1 MASPFFCRG
10 TMPKRSPASKAS
22 RTPRPS
28 AGVTGQDLDVARR
41 DALLQLKIGRSAHL
55 LTVAVSVLLGLDA
68 IALLFFFSPLPSLA
82 PGEHGPSALVST
94 LYILLPLLAAV
105 AIATVGL
112 GTKWAEFR
120 LWPWEGHFTVSAGGL
135 AVGAITAALYFGRV
149 AGYGPWGDSALFPH
163 LIALSFATISLSLLG
178 LALTWRPWG
187 SRQWASASCALLP
200 LATAL
205 LVYFP
210 PTQAGSG
217 SEPLVV
223 ALLISAVLYQTSGS
237 FLHLLSSGTPVHR
250 QAVVLSGQDRIG
262 RLAGEV
268 RQKEEALR
276 FRELAVIKREAD
288 AETSETSARRAQ
300 ELSAASKERL
310 EALDAE
316 LRARSEELAKRERE
330 VAGASAELEGRTK
343 ILEDREKAAVSKGQ
357 QLDRAAAELNERA
370 SAVSRSAGE
379 QAQHEVEL
387 KQLSADVRKKA
398 SEFAEREHRLS
409 AREKQV
415 EEKTADLLRREGDV
429 TARELAAPAAGAGK
443 RAGPTP
449 PEQDL
454 AAREA
459 RARHL
464 KTLLDEQNAMLGQR
478 AQEVAAQSRQAET
491 TLRQAAERQAAL
503 AAREASLVQKEADAQ
518 ARLKSAEDRRSEAEQ
533 TLRDYRERLEAVT
546 RQQADLARR
555 SVDIDRSMKSL
566 PEREK
571 SLAAREAK
579 LSTTLAEI
587 ERREGSLLSRERTS
601 EANEAELSFRLQELD
616 RAISE
621 VQGNP
626 PSEEG
631 PRGRRAAVPARPE
644 GASRGTTSPASSSA
658 PPRLSAESQTVPGTL
673 APQQGRRYADRIP
686 SGTPRLDDL
695 LLGGLPPKSHVA
707 LVGEAFVG
715 KEVALYGFVAEG
727 LKRGEPVVLVTA
739 TRSPDEISE
748 SLGVLLPQ
756 FREYEQMGKVT
767 WIDASGSGGA
777 AGPRRLVTAGSNDLP
792 GILSALV
799 QASKDLAAVPPG
811 RFRVGFLGLSA
822 ALAHGE
828 ERAGFAFLQN
838 IVGILKPRD
847 ALAMYSLEAGALS
860 EPQVESLLGRMDG
873 AILFRQDRD
882 RTFLSVQ
889 GFGDVATREWIECR
903 ATNRALVIGS
913 FALERIR

>member
-1 MASPFFCRG
+1 
-10 TMPKRSPASKAS
+10 MPKRSPAAKSS
-22 RTPRPS
+22 RTARPS

-55 LTVAVSVLLGLDA
+55 LTVGVSVLLGLDA

-82 PGEHGPSALVST
+82 PSDHGLSALVTT
-94 LYILLPLLAAV
+94 LYILLPLLGAV
-105 AIATVGL
+105 AIAAVGL
-112 GTKWAEFR
+112 GTKWGEFR
-120 LWPWEGHFTVSAGGL
+120 LWPWEGHFSVSAGGL
-135 AVGAITAALYFGRV
+135 LVGALTAALYFGRV
-149 AGYGPWGDSALFPH
+149 AGYGPWGSASLFPH
-163 LIALSFATISLSLLG
+163 LIALSFATITLSLLG

-187 SRQWASASCALLP
+187 SRQWASAACALLP

-210 PTQAGSG
+210 PTQAGIG

-288 AETSETSARRAQ
+288 AETAEATARRAQ

-310 EALDAE
+310 ESLDTE
-316 LRARSEELAKRERE
+316 LRERADELAKRERE
-330 VAGASAELEGRTK
+330 VAGGAAELDGRTR
-343 ILEDREKAAVSKGQ
+343 ILEDREKAAEAKAQ
-357 QLDRAAAELNERA
+357 QLERAAAELNERA
-370 SAVSRSAGE
+370 TSVSRSAGE

-387 KQLSADVRKKA
+387 RQLSSDVRRKA
-398 SEFAEREHRLS
+398 SEFGEREQRLAS
-409 AREKQV
+409 REKQL
-415 EEKTADLLRREGDV
+415 EEKTAELLRREGDI
-429 TARELAAPAAGAGK
+429 TARELSAGGTK
-443 RAGPTP
+443 KGGPTP

-464 KTLLDEQNAMLGQR
+464 KTLLDEQNTMLGQR
-478 AQEVAAQSRQAET
+478 AQEVAAQARQAET
-491 TLRQAAERQAAL
+491 TLRQATERQAAL
-503 AAREASLVQKEADAQ
+503 AAREAALAQKESDLHS
-518 ARLKSAEDRRSEAEQ
+518 RLRSAEERRAQSEQ
-533 TLRDYRERLEAVT
+533 TLKDYRDRVEAVT
-546 RQQADLARR
+546 RQQADLARKA
-555 SVDIDRSMKSL
+555 VDVDRTMKTL

-571 SLAAREAK
+571 VLSDREAK
-579 LSTTLAEI
+579 LASALAEI
-587 ERREGSLLSRERTS
+587 ERREGALHSRERTS

-616 RAISE
+616 RAIAD
-621 VQGNP
+621 VQGPEP
-626 PSEEG
+626 PARGLPRTSE
-631 PRGRRAAVPARPE
+631 PRSGGRGEAATRPATAGVPAGPKG
-644 GASRGTTSPASSSA
+644 GAVSEP
-658 PPRLSAESQTVPGTL
+658 QTIPGTL
-673 APQQGRRYADRIP
+673 AAQQGRRYGDRLP

-715 KEVALYGFVAEG
+715 KEVALYAFVAEG

-756 FREYEQMGKVT
+756 FREYEQIGKVT
-767 WIDASGSGGA
+767 WIDASGSGAA
-777 AGPRRLVTAGSNDLP
+777 AGPHRLVTAGSNDLP

-799 QASKDLAAVPPG
+799 QASKDLSATPPG

-847 ALAMYSLEAGALS
+847 ALAMYSIEAGALS

-882 RTFLSVQ
+882 RTFLSVK
-889 GFGDVATREWIECR
+889 GFGDVETREWIECR
-903 ATNRALVIGS
+903 ASNRALVIGS